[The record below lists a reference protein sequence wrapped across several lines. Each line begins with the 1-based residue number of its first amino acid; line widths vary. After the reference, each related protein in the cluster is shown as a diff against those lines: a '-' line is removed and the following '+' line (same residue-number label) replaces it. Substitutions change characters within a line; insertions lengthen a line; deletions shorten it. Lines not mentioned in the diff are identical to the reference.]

1 MEKQI
6 QLTPRDQLI
15 FEQLAQFEIST
26 KKILHSSFFEGR
38 RMKAVDSTI
47 RRLDARGIGYVNG
60 RRQPNSR
67 TQYFE
72 LTKAGAEYLGTKV
85 NKQPMAISRL
95 FTLIGRL
102 HFINRPPEER
112 QRALCT
118 DAMLAKFIACEAFKS
133 GKIRP
138 PRVDFYIA
146 QNKIV
151 TAEDREL
158 ALGAILPDLNASVD
172 RVAKRCIKHSMS
184 FVERGWFIEVM
195 RAGRFEWTILT
206 GHQAKEEE
214 LRQATTRMLQRRMA
228 SLYFENSLDLIDVPP
243 IRVKVEVIPEL
254 ANLRLL
260 KKKKKKAI
268 RDSSQP
274 VPRSRKNN

>member
-1 MEKQI
+1 
-6 QLTPRDQLI
+6 
-15 FEQLAQFEIST
+15 
-26 KKILHSSFFEGR
+26 
-38 RMKAVDSTI
+38 
-47 RRLDARGIGYVNG
+47 
-60 RRQPNSR
+60 
-67 TQYFE
+67 
-72 LTKAGAEYLGTKV
+72 
-85 NKQPMAISRL
+85 
-95 FTLIGRL
+95 
-102 HFINRPPEER
+102 
-112 QRALCT
+112 
-118 DAMLAKFIACEAFKS
+118 
-133 GKIRP
+133 
-138 PRVDFYIA
+138 
-146 QNKIV
+146 
-151 TAEDREL
+151 
-158 ALGAILPDLNASVD
+158 
-172 RVAKRCIKHSMS
+172 MS

>member
-95 FTLIGRL
+95 FTLIARL

-146 QNKIV
+146 QNKID

-158 ALGAILPDLNASVD
+158 ALGAI
-172 RVAKRCIKHSMS
+172 
-184 FVERGWFIEVM
+184 FERGWFIEVM